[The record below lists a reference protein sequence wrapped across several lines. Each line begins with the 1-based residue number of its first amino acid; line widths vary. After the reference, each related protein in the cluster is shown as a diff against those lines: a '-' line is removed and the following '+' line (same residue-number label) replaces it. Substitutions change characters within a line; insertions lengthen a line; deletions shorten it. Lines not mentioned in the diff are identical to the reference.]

1 MRAHCEK
8 KRQHTTA
15 RVIAAQSAQNFGGC
29 MELRAILVS
38 TALAC
43 MAGAACSEDSPETDH
58 SPVTPIPTLDGGGT
72 GGASPVGDSGA
83 PPWPAADASTQDA
96 GGAAMD
102 ASISVPTQDGAAP
115 SGADASSADATT
127 TDAGGAD
134 ASGSDGATPSAGTCL
149 KGEGDFTRAGPYR
162 FKSKDV
168 TIGSSGA
175 FTIVY
180 PDPLEAA
187 CPHPIVAWGNGTLIT
202 GGTAYAHFNEH
213 AASWGIV
220 SIASHNSNVGD
231 GSFHKA
237 AIDYLL
243 AQNKESGGEFF
254 GKLSERAGVS
264 GHSQGGAGADRS
276 ATHPNVKAIV
286 NVQGSFGT
294 PPMSPAAFLCLTG
307 TDDVAT
313 TGCPMA
319 ARAAQVPAMSAS
331 YSGADHVITT
341 LLEGTGI
348 DQYKRLYSAWFRCFL
363 ADDGKACA
371 LFKGGADCPVCK
383 EPGWDE
389 IFSNNF

>member
-1 MRAHCEK
+1 MKLRM
-8 KRQHTTA
+8 TLF
-15 RVIAAQSAQNFGGC
+15 SA
-29 MELRAILVS
+29 
-38 TALAC
+38 ALALATGVGC
-43 MAGAACSEDSPETDH
+43 SDDNPTETNRGPITPLPSFDSGTTGGGAPVAEAGAPPAPVADAATADAG
-58 SPVTPIPTLDGGGT
+58 VTPLDASTPSPTLDAG
-72 GGASPVGDSGA
+72 V
-83 PPWPAADASTQDA
+83 PP
-96 GGAAMD
+96 
-102 ASISVPTQDGAAP
+102 
-115 SGADASSADATT
+115 
-127 TDAGGAD
+127 AD
-134 ASGSDGATPSAGTCL
+134 ASGARDAATGDATASDAAGGDAAGGDGGGAPSGTCL
-149 KGEGDFTRAGPYR
+149 KGTGNFTAAGPYK
-162 FKSKDV
+162 FKSKQV

-187 CPHPIVAWGNGTLIT
+187 CPHPIVAWGNGTTIT

-243 AQNKESGGEFF
+243 AQNKQSGGEFF
-254 GKLSERAGVS
+254 GKLGEKAGVS

-294 PPMSPAAFLCLTG
+294 PPMSSAAFLCLTG
-307 TDDVAT
+307 TSDIQP

-319 ARAAQVPAMSAS
+319 VRAAKVPAMSANF
-331 YSGADHVITT
+331 SGADHVLTT
-341 LLEGTGI
+341 LFEGTGI

-363 ADDGKACA
+363 ADDANACA
-371 LFKGGADCPVCK
+371 LFKGGASCPVCK
-383 EPGWDE
+383 DPGWEE
-389 IFSNNF
+389 IFSNNY